1 MRLLSRSLLPQPRPH
16 PRTSRL
22 APLHLPAPSVSLPSL
37 PSPPSSLPKPSHPC
51 PRQRLSRSSAALAT
65 KREPKHRR
73 CYWEK
78 RTEAAAPLCCICAH
92 KGEGGGR
99 NESCFRSFYARL
111 PQCLSEGFLLPV
123 AMVPRFLPSTNFVYS
138 GTAFCMVLTL
148 QTAQSRLRSFA
159 GKQRE
164 PFLFIWLLCMRSG
177 SLVTSRGKLAL
188 TSFRALKA

>member
-1 MRLLSRSLLPQPRPH
+1 MPCSWINSVPQWSQDHTMVLPTCH
-16 PRTSRL
+16 
-22 APLHLPAPSVSLPSL
+22 VS
-37 PSPPSSLPKPSHPC
+37 C
-51 PRQRLSRSSAALAT
+51 
-65 KREPKHRR
+65 
-73 CYWEK
+73 WEAYQK
-78 RTEAAAPLCCICAH
+78 KTEAAAPLCCICAH

-123 AMVPRFLPSTNFVYS
+123 AMVPRFLPSRGSVYS

-148 QTAQSRLRSFA
+148 RTAQSRLPGFA

-164 PFLFIWLLCMRSG
+164 PFLFIWQLCMRSG
-177 SLVTSRGKLAL
+177 SLVTSRGKLVL